1 MGVERYSI
9 IVIVIFVLT
18 GAGLLYL
25 MRATYQ
31 EQIADLR
38 DQLELS
44 RAREAQLAKLLERR
58 SVEAVR
64 TKAQALYEQA
74 RRLEVEGKGAEAVRV
89 YIRAARARLGKAALR
104 LGEIYDKGIPGVA
117 RDPAESLKWYKAAR
131 ALGEPVPLKGPS
143 GASS

>member
-25 MRATYQ
+25 MRASYE

-38 DQLELS
+38 EQLELS
-44 RAREAQLAKLLERR
+44 RAREAELAKLAEKRA
-58 SVEAVR
+58 VEAVQ
-64 TKAQALYEQA
+64 TKAGALYEQA
-74 RRLEVEGKGAEAVRV
+74 RRLEVEGKGAEAVKI

-104 LGEIYDKGIPGVA
+104 LGEIYDQGIPGVA
-117 RDPAESLKWYKAAR
+117 RDRAESLKWYKAAR
-131 ALGEPVPLKGPS
+131 ALGEPVSLK
-143 GASS
+143 